1 MNLLSYPATLPR
13 DTDGSVIAQFRDVP
27 EALTHGT
34 SEDGAAT
41 WAQDALMV
49 ALPISMDEGRDI
61 PVPSKAKRGER
72 MVPLPA
78 MSAAK
83 LAIYQAMRERRVRQL
98 DLAQQLNIDAKQVRR
113 LLDLNH
119 NSTLPQLSAALEA
132 LGKRL
137 VVDVRDAA

>member
-49 ALPISMDEGRDI
+49 ALPIYMDEGRDI

>member
-1 MNLLSYPATLPR
+1 MLVAYPATLAR
-13 DTDGSVIAQFRDVP
+13 DTDGSVIARFRDVP
-27 EALTHGT
+27 EALTHGA
-34 SEDGAAT
+34 SEDSAAT

-49 ALPISMDEGRDI
+49 ALSVYMDEGRDI
-61 PVPSKAKRGER
+61 PVPSKARRGER

-98 DLAQQLNIDAKQVRR
+98 DLAQQLNIDARQVRR
-113 LLDLNH
+113 LLDLSH

>member
-1 MNLLSYPATLPR
+1 MLVAYPATLTR

-27 EALTHGT
+27 EALTNGA

-49 ALPISMDEGRDI
+49 ALSIYMDEGRDI

-83 LAIYQAMRERRVRQL
+83 LAIYQAMRGRRVRQL

>member
-1 MNLLSYPATLPR
+1 MSLTYPVTLAH
-13 DTDGSVIAQFRDVP
+13 DTNGSVIARFRDVP
-27 EALTHGT
+27 EALTHGA
-34 SEDGAAT
+34 SKEVAAT
-41 WAQDALMV
+41 WAQDALLV
-49 ALPISMDEGRDI
+49 ALSVYMDEGRDI